1 MESSTE
7 STTPERFTYDY
18 INEEIAKLNSSLD
31 VVESWK
37 LAEAPW
43 HFLRDALAWNDRNGD
58 YDESMT
64 IEDMRGAAHIQFVED
79 N

>member
-7 STTPERFTYDY
+7 SRAPERFTYDY
-18 INEEIAKLNSSLD
+18 INEEIAKLNSSLE

-37 LAEAPW
+37 LSEAPW
-43 HFLRDALAWNDRNGD
+43 GFLRDALAWNDRNGD

-64 IEDMRGAAHIQFVED
+64 IEDLRGAAQIQFVED